1 MKKYE
6 EDTAD
11 EVANAVAREYG
22 NDNSQDQ
29 DEVSSQDKISLDED
43 EIEDVTTNRFS
54 VKSPQDLEDVL
65 SSLERYCFD
74 TDSANL
80 PLIYKLRSNFANEK
94 IQAAAARQRSLN
106 QSTLDSF
113 VVFE

>member
-6 EDTAD
+6 GDTVD
-11 EVANAVAREYG
+11 EIAREYG
-22 NDNSQDQ
+22 HDDSQDQ
-29 DEVSSQDKISLDED
+29 DEISQDED
-43 EIEDVTTNRFS
+43 EIKDITTNRFS
-54 VKSPQDLEDVL
+54 VKSPQDLENVL

-80 PLIYKLRSNFANEK
+80 PLIYTLRSNFANEK

-106 QSTLDSF
+106 QSTLDSLSTSNKIF
-113 VVFE
+113 G